1 MSRVN
6 SRGRRRCAVLMA
18 TILLVGGLAA
28 AGAQAQQDGP
38 AARVG
43 ALLDQAKDL
52 GAKGQLPTAWWDLDE
67 RYKRARDD
75 ATDDATWAAL
85 ESDARRLV
93 NQATFI
99 EEMRRRKSGMEAM
112 LGRFD
117 QALAE
122 IGALYGVAPDPEL
135 TGTAAARDLLDRLDA
150 ENLRRQVL
158 IDSLTVN
165 NRGLSELAGGQ
176 AAGRDSLIAALQV
189 DVSRLRQR
197 LWETELRAGVAEA
210 DRSAAETVLTVKQQ
224 REAAVAAVR
233 ALFTTA
239 EAEILQTGG
248 GDLLLRV
255 HGLDFAV
262 GSANLK
268 PGQGDL
274 VDRLA
279 DALRLFP
286 SGAGA
291 PGGPHRRHGFAG
303 RQPAPLPPPG
313 RVGGRGA
320 GGPPGPGCGRV
331 RHRGL
336 RSRSARG
343 LERHARGPRPE
354 PAHRRGHQ
362 HRQVSHAG

>member
-1 MSRVN
+1 MSRADSHGV
-6 SRGRRRCAVLMA
+6 RRFAALMVS
-18 TILLVGGLAA
+18 IFLVGGLTATVV
-28 AGAQAQQDGP
+28 QAQQDGP

-52 GAKGQLPTAWWDLDE
+52 GAKGQLPTAWWDVDE
-67 RYKRARDD
+67 RYKRARDAGAD
-75 ATDDATWAAL
+75 AAAWAAL

-99 EEMRRRKSGMEAM
+99 EEMRGRKSGMEAL

-122 IGALYGVAPDPEL
+122 IGALYGVAPAPEL
-135 TGTAAARDLLDRLDA
+135 TGTAAARDLLDRLDV

-158 IDSLTVN
+158 IDSLTIN
-165 NRGLSELAGGQ
+165 NRRLTELAGGQ
-176 AAGRDSLIAALQV
+176 AAARDSLLAGLQI

-210 DRSAAETVLTVKQQ
+210 DRSAAETVLTGKQQ

-233 ALFTTA
+233 ALFTPA
-239 EAEILQTGG
+239 EAEILQTGD

-262 GSANLK
+262 GSASLQ
-268 PGQGDL
+268 PDQDDL
-274 VDRLA
+274 TDRLA

-286 SGAGA
+286 SA
-291 PGGPHRRHGFAG
+291 PVRLEGHTDDTGSRDANLRLSRRRAESVAAALADRLGRDVAGFAIEGYGPDRPVALNATPEG
-303 RQPAPLPPPG
+303 RALN
-313 RVGGRGA
+313 RRIDVVISRGN
-320 GGPPGPGCGRV
+320 
-331 RHRGL
+331 
-336 RSRSARG
+336 
-343 LERHARGPRPE
+343 
-354 PAHRRGHQ
+354 
-362 HRQVSHAG
+362 